1 MKTLS
6 VVFLMSLAP
15 GLAHAADND
24 VRKQAYHF
32 APVIE
37 ADLGFSRAV
46 RVGNALYISG
56 SVGAGEM
63 PTAIKQAY
71 DRISKT
77 LAAHGLTF
85 QNVVKETLFTT
96 DLAEFNKHREL
107 RKQYYAGDYPASSW
121 IQVSR
126 LNSPEL
132 VLEVEAIAIFPEE
145 NRATK

>member
-1 MKTLS
+1 MKTLC
-6 VVFLMSLAP
+6 VALLMSLAS
-15 GLAHAADND
+15 GLAYAADND
-24 VRKQAYHF
+24 VRKQAFHF

-37 ADLGFSRAV
+37 ADLGFSRAI
-46 RVGNALYISG
+46 RVGNTLYISG

-63 PTAIKQAY
+63 PAAIKQVY
-71 DRISKT
+71 GRIDKT

-96 DLAEFNKHREL
+96 DLVEFNKHKEL
-107 RKQYYAGDYPASSW
+107 RKQYYAGDYPTSSW
-121 IQVSR
+121 VEVSR

-145 NRATK
+145 DRAAK